1 MTTKGSMNH
10 IRLCVSEL
18 ARSSGSY
25 STVLSYLGY
34 QLMEKTDTVQGWS
47 RPGPGRNLQWIIV
60 SQAEPGHEDTTY
72 DRGSPGLQHI
82 AFNAESRSDVETFA
96 NHMRNCGVDLF
107 LAPAGI
113 RLRAWL
119 FRGLREGR

>member
-1 MTTKGSMNH
+1 MTTKASMNH

-18 ARSSGSY
+18 ARSSGFY

-34 QLMEKTDTVQGWS
+34 QLMEKTDTVQGWA
-47 RPGPGRNLQWIIV
+47 RPGPGRSLQWIIV

-82 AFNAESRSDVETFA
+82 AFNAESGSDVETFA
-96 NHMRNCGVDLF
+96 NQHAELRGRPF
-107 LAPAGI
+107 PRSAGI